1 MLLPYSKPYLPTKVQ
16 RKYDISFVYCM
27 KSCIFAT
34 EMSLI
39 DIILLAVALAMDCL
53 TVSIVSGVLV
63 FTVDSLQFTDDYI
76 NGSEGLASKSTVN
89 LRMAFFFGL
98 FQAMMPLIGWLGIS
112 HFQTYME
119 AYDHWIAFGLLAFI
133 GGRMVWESLH
143 PEEEQ
148 HFNPRRLRTQLLL
161 AVATSIDALAVGI
174 SFACTGYT
182 SVGQLTLPLIIIGA
196 VSFLFSLIGYQVGA
210 RFGKSASQRLK
221 PELLGGVILIL
232 IGVKILASHLLAE
245 TI

>member
-1 MLLPYSKPYLPTKVQ
+1 
-16 RKYDISFVYCM
+16 
-27 KSCIFAT
+27 
-34 EMSLI
+34 MSLI

-63 FTVDSLQFTDDYI
+63 FTVDSLQLTDDY
-76 NGSEGLASKSTVN
+76 SADDCGLASKSSVNSKLSTVN